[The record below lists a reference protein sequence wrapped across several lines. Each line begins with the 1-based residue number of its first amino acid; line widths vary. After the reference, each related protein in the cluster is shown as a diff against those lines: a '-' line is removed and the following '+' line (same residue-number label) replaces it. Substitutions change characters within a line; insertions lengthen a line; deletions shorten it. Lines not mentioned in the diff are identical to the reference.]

1 MPQTPTRH
9 PADTW
14 PPTQLRLSP
23 SLQHSPLDMPLSY
36 FFSTDHHADTDVES
50 HLYDFTAGIEDT
62 KPNFLGTLSSSSLL
76 RRRHE
81 ARDVHAL
88 SDPSS
93 ESDDEDYVRFPAGV
107 EVRRCPDET
116 RRSGVNAK
124 GKRKK
129 GSSRDVAIS
138 TSNPRSRGRA
148 PRRDDDNRRGANN
161 HGTQRQRAWREPSP
175 YVWSINEEEED
186 GSSGILKKKGKDVAR
201 KSAGRAVSLPQEEPL
216 DEKAVEERLRK
227 RKVRFALPAKE

>member
-14 PPTQLRLSP
+14 PPTQVHLSP
-23 SLQHSPLDMPLSY
+23 SLQHNPLDMSYSY
-36 FFSTDHHADTDVES
+36 FYTTPDHHADTDPES
-50 HLYDFTAGIEDT
+50 PLFDLTAGIEDT
-62 KPNFLGTLSSSSLL
+62 KPNFLGTLSSSNLL
-76 RRRHE
+76 RRRYE

-116 RRSGVNAK
+116 RRSGVTAK

-129 GSSRDVAIS
+129 GSSRDVSAPS
-138 TSNPRSRGRA
+138 SRSRGRA
-148 PRRDDDNRRGANN
+148 TRRDDENRRGGDAQ
-161 HGTQRQRAWREPSP
+161 GSQRPRAWREPSP
-175 YVWSINEEEED
+175 YVWSISEEEED
-186 GSSGILKKKGKDVAR
+186 GSFESLKKKGKDVAK
-201 KSAGRAVSLPQEEPL
+201 KSGRRVVSLPQEEPI
-216 DEKAVEERLRK
+216 DEKAVEERLRR
-227 RKVRFALPAKE
+227 RKVRFVLPAKE

>member
-14 PPTQLRLSP
+14 PPTQLHLSP

-36 FFSTDHHADTDVES
+36 FFSAPDHHADADAES
-50 HLYDFTAGIEDT
+50 PLFDFTAGIEDT

-76 RRRHE
+76 RRRYE

-129 GSSRDVAIS
+129 GSSRDVSAS
-138 TSNPRSRGRA
+138 PNYRSRGRA
-148 PRRDDDNRRGANN
+148 LRRDDEGRRGGNSQ
-161 HGTQRQRAWREPSP
+161 GMQRPRAWREPSP

-186 GSSGILKKKGKDVAR
+186 GSSGILKKKGKDVGNKGER
-201 KSAGRAVSLPQEEPL
+201 RAVSLPKEEPL
-216 DEKAVEERLRK
+216 DEKVVEERLRK
-227 RKVRFALPAKE
+227 RKVRFVLPVKE